1 MATVVQ
7 PITFDREQ
15 VELLK
20 TTICKGATDNELKL
34 FMAVCK
40 SKNMDPFSKQIY
52 AIKRWD
58 PETQREVMTFQVG
71 IDGFRAKADST
82 GLYEGQLPPQW
93 CGADGVWKDVWLSSD
108 PPRAAR
114 ATVLR
119 KGFREPM
126 TAIALYTEYVQ
137 TKKDGTPNSVWRKSP
152 ANQLQKCAESLAFRK
167 AFPEQLGGLYTED
180 EMGQA
185 DNADRNSP
193 GTGTVA
199 PEMRPGEMRPV
210 EPRKPS
216 DKAGSIGQGAAV
228 QQPTAQAQPGVDP
241 DIQALHARMNSKES
255 SLKVFGEL
263 KASCVQVLGK
273 EAGESSYYQVLG
285 KYGVQ
290 HANEFKSTKPAREC
304 AAFIFTSL
312 KQIQAEQAIEASER
326 ASEPVEEWGEMHE
339 VTQK

>member
-1 MATVVQ
+1 
-7 PITFDREQ
+7 
-15 VELLK
+15 
-20 TTICKGATDNELKL
+20 L
-34 FMAVCK
+34 FLEVCK
-40 SKNMDPFSKQIY
+40 AKNMDPFSKQIY

-82 GLYEGQLPPQW
+82 GFYEGQLPPQW
-93 CGADGVWKDVWLSSD
+93 CGADGQWKDVWLSPE

-137 TKKDGTPNSVWRKSP
+137 TKKDGTPNSVWKKSP

-199 PEMRPGEMRPV
+199 LEMRQQPKE
-210 EPRKPS
+210 EPKRTPPPPTT
-216 DKAGSIGQGAAV
+216 GQASPV
-228 QQPTAQAQPGVDP
+228 QQPTAQSQPRVDP

-263 KASCVQVLGK
+263 KASCVTVLGK

-285 KYGVQ
+285 RYGVQ
-290 HANEFKSTKPAREC
+290 HANDFKSTKPARDC

-312 KQIQAEQAIEASER
+312 KQIQAAAAAEQAGVPDAP
-326 ASEPVEEWGEMHE
+326 PVTDEWGE